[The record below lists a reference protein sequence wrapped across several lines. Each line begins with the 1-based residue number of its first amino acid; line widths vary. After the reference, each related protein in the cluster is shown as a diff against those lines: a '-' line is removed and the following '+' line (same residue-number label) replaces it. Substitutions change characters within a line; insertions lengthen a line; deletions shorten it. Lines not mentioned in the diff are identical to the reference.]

1 MAKTRRGV
9 VRLEIMMVRTMRRV
23 PAESPKRAMTH
34 QWMALNHQGVD
45 HDWLEEM
52 EIAVVPRK

>member
-1 MAKTRRGV
+1 M
-9 VRLEIMMVRTMRRV
+9 VRFEIMMVRTMRRV

>member
-1 MAKTRRGV
+1 M
-9 VRLEIMMVRTMRRV
+9 
-23 PAESPKRAMTH
+23 RAMIH

-45 HDWLEEM
+45 HDWLDEM